1 MLLSATMVLV
11 IVGVFMIGSILTSD
25 KEPSGVLDDGL
36 PLKYAHKGDDWDTG
50 GLFWDAKY
58 GQERTKTLQAE
69 DLVLRDLGYHDSGD
83 LENIAQCKSYYISR
97 IRWNTQVYQKE
108 EDGNWILLNIESLTK
123 NLDEGE
129 TLELPEVY
137 IGFKHKHRTRLI
149 LYRLK
154 QNEWGN
160 V

>member
-1 MLLSATMVLV
+1 MVSWSKKSKEIKEGIITGPLGKMLLSATMVLV

-69 DLVLRDLGYHDSGD
+69 DLVLQVTLGIM
-83 LENIAQCKSYYISR
+83 IAVI
-97 IRWNTQVYQKE
+97 
-108 EDGNWILLNIESLTK
+108 
-123 NLDEGE
+123 
-129 TLELPEVY
+129 
-137 IGFKHKHRTRLI
+137 
-149 LYRLK
+149 
-154 QNEWGN
+154 
-160 V
+160 

>member
-97 IRWNTQVYQKE
+97 IRWNTQVYQKRKME
-108 EDGNWILLNIESLTK
+108 
-123 NLDEGE
+123 
-129 TLELPEVY
+129 
-137 IGFKHKHRTRLI
+137 IGF
-149 LYRLK
+149 Y
-154 QNEWGN
+154 
-160 V
+160 